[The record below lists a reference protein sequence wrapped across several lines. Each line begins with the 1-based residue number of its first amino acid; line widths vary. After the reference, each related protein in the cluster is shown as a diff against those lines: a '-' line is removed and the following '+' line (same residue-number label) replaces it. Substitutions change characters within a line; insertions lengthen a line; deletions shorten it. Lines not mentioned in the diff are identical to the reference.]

1 MRTATRTSVVAVMLA
16 VAPVIGLLVLV
27 TSAGP
32 SAAQPYNHDNS
43 SAALGVSAR
52 SVPRGGR
59 VGISGSGFAP
69 YSVVSLYVRSTPV
82 LIGTTS
88 ADGNGAISVSVALPA
103 SVPPG
108 NHTLTATGPAIAG
121 GTSTLS
127 APITVGSK
135 ESGGGLAVTG
145 ANAAYVCAG
154 VVALALICGLMI
166 LNIRRRRA

>member
-59 VGISGSGFAP
+59 VGISGSGF
-69 YSVVSLYVRSTPV
+69 
-82 LIGTTS
+82 
-88 ADGNGAISVSVALPA
+88 GAISVSVALPA